1 MATNYKQSGKI
12 LTVAAPY
19 DRTSGQGALIGSL
32 FGVALGTVLS
42 GATGDFQ
49 TSGVFSL
56 NKEDAV
62 SGQAFAVGQKV
73 YWDNSNKECNADPTV
88 GPLIGVATEAALT
101 GATSVVVRLNGVA
114 PAMPEGP
121 QTAIAD
127 LTFGTNITAATANGA
142 LTDSSATNPTDAQFN
157 ELAKE
162 LGTKINAILAAL
174 RTTGVIASS

>member
-1 MATNYKQSGKI
+1 MATNYKQPGKI

-32 FGVALGTVLS
+32 FGVSLGTVLS

-49 TSGVFSL
+49 VTGVFSL

-62 SGQAFAVGQKV
+62 SGQAFTVGQKV
-73 YWDNSNKECNADPTV
+73 YWDNSNKECNADPEV
-88 GPLIGVATEAALT
+88 GQLIGVATEAALT
-101 GATSVVVRLNGVA
+101 GATSVVVRLNGTA
-114 PAMPEGP
+114 PAASEGP
-121 QTAIAD
+121 QDAIAD
-127 LTFGTNITAATANGA
+127 LTMGTNITAATANGS

-174 RTTGVIASS
+174 RSAGIVASS